1 MYICN
6 EIENKS
12 TTTTTPRFVI
22 FCPFLVLWPLDVVK
36 MTIPLIE

>member
-12 TTTTTPRFVI
+12 TTTTTTDGQDSIREA
-22 FCPFLVLWPLDVVK
+22 PLPCDPG
-36 MTIPLIE
+36 T